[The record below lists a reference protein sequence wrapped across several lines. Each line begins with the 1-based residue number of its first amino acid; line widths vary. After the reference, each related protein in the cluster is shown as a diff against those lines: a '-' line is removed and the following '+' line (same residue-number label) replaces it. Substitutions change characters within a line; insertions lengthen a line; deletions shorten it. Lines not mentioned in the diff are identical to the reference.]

1 MTAGDGVCGVP
12 GKSPAVSPSLTCL
25 DGTDGSG
32 AVPSVLARI
41 GTAHRPRPSDGTVDI
56 TAAADAQ
63 WRDTTVIEPNA
74 NVSFDMTEYLVVV

>member
-1 MTAGDGVCGVP
+1 MTAGDGVCTVP
-12 GKSPAVSPSLTCL
+12 GQSPAVSPSLTCL

-56 TAAADAQ
+56 AAENSGPFET
-63 WRDTTVIEPNA
+63 RA
-74 NVSFDMTEYLVVV
+74 NSS